1 MQVKRC
7 MEGPSIHLAAEQLR
21 PFVGKKITSVGGNS
35 RIGIDRLQGKRVKDI
50 FAWGKH
56 LVFQFDTFAMR
67 VHFMLWGTFAATVKG
82 KSVTGDYR
90 RSGPPRL
97 VMNLPNGEITI
108 WAASVKWIEGDDV
121 KAEYDFTADIMSDRW
136 NPGSALKKV
145 RAFPH
150 GEIADVL
157 LDQAIF
163 AGVGNIIKNEVLFR
177 TRISPFLRVEQISP
191 KKLRAIVAD
200 AQVFSHRFLELR
212 KVFALRKN
220 LEVYRKST
228 CPRCGEKIF
237 RRNHGQRARRSFF
250 CARCQKVGLNLV
262 QRRATSGRT
271 SRGAVRARPASS
283 ASRPSTASTA
293 PDPPAAAPR
302 SDRSDNN
309 SPRVRRA
316 RSAAPVFRNAG
327 TASRTGRA
335 RPSPRE
341 TL

>member
-1 MQVKRC
+1 
-7 MEGPSIHLAAEQLR
+7 
-21 PFVGKKITSVGGNS
+21 
-35 RIGIDRLQGKRVKDI
+35 
-50 FAWGKH
+50 
-56 LVFQFDTFAMR
+56 
-67 VHFMLWGTFAATVKG
+67 MLWGTFAATVKG

-90 RSGPPRL
+90 RTGPPRL

-108 WAASVKWIEGDDV
+108 WAASVKWIEGGD
-121 KAEYDFTADIMSDRW
+121 ARGEYDFTADIMSGQWSPRA
-136 NPGSALKKV
+136 ALKKT

-150 GEIADVL
+150 AEIADVL

-177 TRISPFLRVEQISP
+177 TRTSPFLRVEQISP
-191 KKLRAIVAD
+191 RKLRAIVSD

-250 CARCQKVGLNLV
+250 CARCQKVEVNLLD
-262 QRRATSGRT
+262 RRAASPKT
-271 SRGAVRARPASS
+271 SRDAVRARRASS
-283 ASRPSTASTA
+283 ANRSSTTA
-293 PDPPAAAPR
+293 TVPGPPAAAPR
-302 SDRSDNN
+302 SDKSGSN
-309 SPRVRRA
+309 SPHVRRA
-316 RSAAPVFRNAG
+316 RSAAPVFRSAG
-327 TASRTGRA
+327 TAFRTGHA

-341 TL
+341 TP